1 MENTSDSFK
10 PGPLLFC
17 MKIERSVCYKVTDN
31 TLILTRKIG
40 KIKKGKYTY
49 IIYSKDFP
57 KSAGNPSCV
66 SAEVEET
73 TGNRLALLCLAAA
86 LQRLRRPSLLTI
98 HTDNRYLQNG
108 YQSLP
113 AWKEN
118 GWTRTGNQELRNAD
132 LWQQVDKLFGG
143 HAVRFKIEKMDE

>member
-1 MENTSDSFK
+1 MDQKMARVDIS
-10 PGPLLFC
+10 
-17 MKIERSVCYKVTDN
+17 
-31 TLILTRKIG
+31 LILTRKIG

-98 HTDNRYLQNG
+98 HTDNRYSSKILT
-108 YQSLP
+108 P
-113 AWKEN
+113 A
-118 GWTRTGNQELRNAD
+118 
-132 LWQQVDKLFGG
+132 
-143 HAVRFKIEKMDE
+143 

>member
-1 MENTSDSFK
+1 MDQKMARVDIS
-10 PGPLLFC
+10 
-17 MKIERSVCYKVTDN
+17 
-31 TLILTRKIG
+31 LILTRKIG

-98 HTDNRYLQNG
+98 HTDNGYLQNG

>member
-1 MENTSDSFK
+1 MLIRTGHTEERQTGGFKDGSENGKSRYLPDSQQK
-10 PGPLLFC
+10 
-17 MKIERSVCYKVTDN
+17 KV
-31 TLILTRKIG
+31 G

-49 IIYSKDFP
+49 IIFSKDFP
-57 KSAGNPSCV
+57 KSARNPSSA

-73 TGNRLALLCLAAA
+73 TGNRLALLCLVAA
-86 LQRLRRPSLLTI
+86 LQRLRRPSLITI

-118 GWTRTGNQELRNAD
+118 GWTRPGNKELRNVD
-132 LWQQVDKLFGG
+132 LWQQVDKLLSG
-143 HAVRFKIEKMDE
+143 HAVRFKIET

>member
-1 MENTSDSFK
+1 MDQKMARVDIS
-10 PGPLLFC
+10 
-17 MKIERSVCYKVTDN
+17 
-31 TLILTRKIG
+31 LILTRKIG

-118 GWTRTGNQELRNAD
+118 GWTGQEIRNCAMQISGSRWTSCSVVMQCD
-132 LWQQVDKLFGG
+132 SK
-143 HAVRFKIEKMDE
+143 

>member
-1 MENTSDSFK
+1 MDQKMARVDIS
-10 PGPLLFC
+10 
-17 MKIERSVCYKVTDN
+17 
-31 TLILTRKIG
+31 LILTRKIG

-86 LQRLRRPSLLTI
+86 LQRLRRPC
-98 HTDNRYLQNG
+98 
-108 YQSLP
+108 
-113 AWKEN
+113 W
-118 GWTRTGNQELRNAD
+118 
-132 LWQQVDKLFGG
+132 V
-143 HAVRFKIEKMDE
+143 